1 MFPWKKKQ
9 ILEVEVEGG
18 KSKYQCNLC
27 SFAVPKNNY
36 YVLSRVKKHLENCHM
51 EDYLKSTIEEEQRPQ
66 KQKTDNRQQPSLSMS
81 TRRENS
87 DDDFL

>member
-1 MFPWKKKQ
+1 M
-9 ILEVEVEGG
+9 EVEVEGG

-27 SFAVPKNNY
+27 SFALPKNIWTI
-36 YVLSRVKKHLENCHM
+36 SRVKKHLEICHM